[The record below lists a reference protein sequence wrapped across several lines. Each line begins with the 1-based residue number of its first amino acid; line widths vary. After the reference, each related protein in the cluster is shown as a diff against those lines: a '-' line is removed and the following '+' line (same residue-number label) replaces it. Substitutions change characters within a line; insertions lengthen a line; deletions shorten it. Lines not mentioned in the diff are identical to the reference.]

1 MREWNSHKCVL
12 WWCLAAI
19 WMDRAQQRHKVK
31 GRLGQGRKMFTK
43 LRPMLCCPRI
53 PEEERIKAF
62 YTTVA
67 SSVMWSSGC
76 WIPSTKTQ
84 QLISIQETR
93 WLCCMLEGRK
103 AQDVPWVDWFRM
115 TKRSAQALRCKL
127 NIPSLWHRALAA
139 VYGWAGHVARKNSSH
154 PGHAAIRWRN
164 AEWWEIMKSTGAGS
178 RDQTWR
184 HRRRNWVRSF
194 EYGLSK
200 ILGLNWWEAAK
211 LGRSSWKKANTIS
224 SAKLSGGFHLK

>member
-1 MREWNSHKCVL
+1 MEQV
-12 WWCLAAI
+12 
-19 WMDRAQQRHKVK
+19 
-31 GRLGQGRKMFTK
+31 RKMFTK

-53 PEEERIKAF
+53 PEEERIKTF

-67 SSVMWSSGC
+67 SSVLWGSGC

-93 WLCCMLEGRK
+93 WLRCMLEGRK

-164 AEWWEIMKSTGAGS
+164 AEWWEIMKSMGVGS

-211 LGRSSWKKANTIS
+211 LGRSSWKKGKYNFASKAVRCWGGSRVIWKNAFLER
-224 SAKLSGGFHLK
+224 SAPVVDVGVI